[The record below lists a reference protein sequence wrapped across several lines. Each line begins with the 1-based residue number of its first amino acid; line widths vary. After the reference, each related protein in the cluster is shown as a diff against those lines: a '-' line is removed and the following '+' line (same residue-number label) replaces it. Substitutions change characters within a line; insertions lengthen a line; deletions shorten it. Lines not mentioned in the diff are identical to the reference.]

1 MQTLLLAAPGYPELD
16 RYFRAANIRKL
27 LLVCG
32 NSLKKLALSQYFG
45 TLEARLGI
53 PVVYFSDF
61 QPNPRYESVEAG
73 VELLR
78 REGCDGIAAVGG
90 GSAIDVAKC
99 IKLFSGMTP
108 GSFYLEQPIEPN
120 NLPFLAVPTTAGTGS
135 EATRFAVIYYKGEK
149 QSVSH
154 VSSIPT
160 AVLFDPDVLQTLPLY
175 QKKAT
180 MLDALCHA
188 VESMWSVNA
197 TEESQ
202 QLSSQAIR
210 AILAAWEGYLANTP
224 AGNAAMLRAAN
235 LAGQAIDHT
244 QTTAG
249 HAMCYKLTSLYGIS
263 HGHAAAL
270 CLTRLYPYMLAH
282 TGDCIDPRGERYLSA
297 TFQAL
302 ALAFG
307 CEEPS
312 QAAWKFHTLYSS
324 LQLPTPRIREEDLPL
339 LCSSVNPQ
347 RLKNNP
353 VALSAQTIE
362 SLYRSMCQTNEE
374 GENHER

>member
-16 RYFRAANIRKL
+16 RYFRAAHIRKL

-32 NSLKKLALSQYFG
+32 NSLKKLALNQYFG

-90 GSAIDVAKC
+90 GSAMDVAKC

-120 NLPFLAVPTTAGTGS
+120 SLPFLAVPTTAGTGS

-160 AVLFDPDVLQTLPLY
+160 AVLFDPDVLQPLPLY
-175 QKKAT
+175 QKKTT

-249 HAMCYKLTSLYGIS
+249 HAMCYKLTTLYGIS

-282 TGDCIDPRGERYLSA
+282 TGDCIDPRGESYLSA

-302 ALAFG
+302 ALALG

-312 QAAWKFHTLYSS
+312 QAARKFHTLYSS

-353 VALSAQTIE
+353 VALSAQAIE